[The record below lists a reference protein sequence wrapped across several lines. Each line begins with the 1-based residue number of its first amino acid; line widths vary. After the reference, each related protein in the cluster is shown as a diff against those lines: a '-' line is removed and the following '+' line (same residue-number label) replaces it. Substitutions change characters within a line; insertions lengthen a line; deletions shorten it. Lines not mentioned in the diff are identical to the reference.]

1 MSDPAITYDGAEI
14 GREICRGRLTLSQAD
29 VDRFCALMGYDD
41 PAYRAG
47 AIGGAVA
54 PTSMCLAY
62 GLRLGWEQEVFPQG
76 AIRVQDENT
85 FGAAARVGDVLTTVL
100 VIADRFERNGRKILT
115 YEMKTT
121 NQFEAVVCVVRFSA
135 IVP

>member
-1 MSDPAITYDGAEI
+1 MSARGITYDGAEI
-14 GREICRGRLTLSQAD
+14 GREVCSGRLTLSQAD

-41 PAYRAG
+41 PAYREG
-47 AIGGAVA
+47 AADGAVA
-54 PTSMCLAY
+54 PTSLCLAY
-62 GLRLGWEQEVFPQG
+62 GLRLGWEEDVFPQG

-85 FGAAARVGDVLTTVL
+85 FGAAARVGDDLTTVL
-100 VIADRFERNGRKILT
+100 MIADRFERNGRRFLT

-121 NQFEAVVCVVRFSA
+121 KQDGTLVCLVRFSA